1 MSMNVPNTMVENEKA
16 TAGEG
21 TPAPMQQPSM
31 SIIIPSHNRSDAL
44 ARTLAKLAEQQFSEP
59 WEVIVV
65 NHRCTD
71 DTDDVVRSQSFSV
84 PLRLVHKRDT
94 PGVAAARNAGAAVA
108 TGRYLLFMDNDI
120 LVEPDF
126 AQRHYDALLAHPGCW
141 IMGQLVNLPEQVR
154 TPFGRFRQSLYPMD
168 SPDEPARQVVG
179 LTGQSVSLPRA
190 DFERLHG
197 FDEKFDIASV
207 EDFDLALRA
216 KRAGIDI
223 LYHPSILGVHNDW
236 AGFDIRD
243 YCHRQR
249 TYTRCEPLLWQKY
262 GKEHPRPLLVQENL
276 PPKWERDG
284 LSGFIRKGLKRLV
297 GTRPA
302 QLALFGV
309 CNVME
314 RVWPW
319 PPVLWRLYRLL
330 LSAAIYKGFQEGLAI
345 HKIDLNGSDGGDAP
359 PVESLPSGDI

>member
-1 MSMNVPNTMVENEKA
+1 MSINVANTMVNDLETVK
-16 TAGEG
+16 GGG
-21 TPAPMQQPSM
+21 TLAPGVQPSL
-31 SIIIPSHNRSDAL
+31 SVVIPSHNRSDAL
-44 ARTLAKLAEQQFSEP
+44 ALTLAGLAEQQFSEP

-71 DTDDVVRSQSFSV
+71 DTDDVVRRQNFPV
-84 PLRLVHKRDT
+84 PLRLVQKRDT

-108 TGRYLLFMDNDI
+108 TGRYLLFVDNDI

-141 IMGQLVNLPEQVR
+141 IMGQLMNLPEQER
-154 TPFGRFRQSLYPMD
+154 TPFGRFRRTLYDFDP
-168 SPDEPARQVVG
+168 PDAPTRRVVG
-179 LTGQSVSLPRA
+179 LTGQSVSMPRA
-190 DFERLHG
+190 DFERLKG

-216 KRAGIDI
+216 TRAGINI
-223 LYHPSILGVHNDW
+223 LYVPAILGAHNDW

-243 YCHRQR
+243 YCHRQQ

-262 GKEHPRPLLVQENL
+262 GKDHQRPLLVRENL
-276 PPKWERDG
+276 PPQWSRDG
-284 LSGFIRKGLKRLV
+284 LSGTLKKRLKQLA

-302 QLALFGV
+302 QFALFGA
-309 CNVME
+309 CHAME

-345 HKIDLNGSDGGDAP
+345 NKIDLNGASPG
-359 PVESLPSGDI
+359 